1 MAVDIASGLSTV
13 ASTAQSAFGA
23 VSAGL
28 NTAAALGSALTNLS
42 SPASLLSKIRSINLP
57 IGGEGITSILNS
69 APSFGGDDA
78 STDWRARLSMPT
90 GSFFDTSPVLQPL
103 WQAGGLVF
111 PYTPTISINHSA
123 TYNEMPVTHQN
134 YQFNAYQ
141 SSRVSDI
148 QITGE
153 FNVEDQVQA
162 KYWIAAVHF
171 LRSVTKMFTGDT
183 AYAGN
188 PPPVLNFN
196 AYGDHVFR
204 NVPVV
209 VKSFSMSLPKDT
221 NYIST
226 NLASASGFGLD
237 SISQTANALAFG
249 TAALGANSV
258 ASSLSTAANAVSAGS
273 SIIRGLGL
281 SGSAGGQSSSGDSYV
296 PVKSDLT
303 VTLMPVYSR
312 QNVRQF
318 SLQQF
323 VNGAYVGKGYI

>member
-1 MAVDIASGLSTV
+1 LS
-13 ASTAQSAFGA
+13 
-23 VSAGL
+23 
-28 NTAAALGSALTNLS
+28 
-42 SPASLLSKIRSINLP
+42 
-57 IGGEGITSILNS
+57 EGIQDEL
-69 APSFGGDDA
+69 DA
-78 STDWRARLSMPT
+78 YNPLVPNGNNLKATLTIEYGNPTERA
-90 GSFFDTSPVLQPL
+90 
-103 WQAGGLVF
+103 
-111 PYTPTISINHSA
+111 
-123 TYNEMPVTHQN
+123 EML
-134 YQFNAYQ
+134 
-141 SSRVSDI
+141 
-148 QITGE
+148 E
-153 FNVEDQVQA
+153 KLCCVEDKIYVKVEGHPA
-162 KYWIAAVHF
+162 VYAIADEDMDRSNDVKTAAVHF

-226 NLASASGFGLD
+226 NLASGSGFGLD
-237 SISQTANALAFG
+237 SISQTSNALSFG
-249 TAALGANSV
+249 VALLGANSV
-258 ASSLSTAANAVSAGS
+258 SSSLSKASNVVSAGS

-281 SGSAGGQSSSGDSYV
+281 SGSAGGQSSAGDSYV

>member
-1 MAVDIASGLSTV
+1 MAVDITSGLATA
-13 ASTAQSAFGA
+13 ASTAKSAFGV

-28 NTAAALGSALTNLS
+28 NTAAALGSALSNLS
-42 SPASLLSKIRSINLP
+42 SPSSLLSKIRSINLP
-57 IGGEGITSILNS
+57 IGGEGISSIIGAS
-69 APSFGGDDA
+69 ASFGGDEV

-123 TYNEMPVTHQN
+123 TYQEVPVTHQN

-162 KYWIAAVHF
+162 KYWLAAVHF
-171 LRSVTKMFTGDT
+171 LRSVTKMYTGDT

-188 PPPVLNFN
+188 PPPILNFN
-196 AYGDHVFR
+196 AYGDHVFK

-209 VKSFSMSLPKDT
+209 VKSFTMSLPKDT
-221 NYIST
+221 NYIGT
-226 NLASASGFGLD
+226 NIASGSGFGLD

-258 ASSLSTAANAVSAGS
+258 ASSLNKAANVASGVS
-273 SIIRGLGL
+273 SIMSGL
-281 SGSAGGQSSSGDSYV
+281 SGSAGGQASPGDSYV

-323 VNGAYVGKGYI
+323 VNGSYVGKGYI

>member
-226 NLASASGFGLD
+226 NLASGSGFGLD
-237 SISQTANALAFG
+237 SISQTSNALAFG
-249 TAALGANSV
+249 VALLGANSV
-258 ASSLSTAANAVSAGS
+258 SSSLSKASNVVSAGS
-273 SIIRGLGL
+273 SIIRGLGI
-281 SGSAGGQSSSGDSYV
+281 SGSAGGQASAGDSYV